1 MHGRLLT
8 LLVAFL
14 PLTAVTAAYV
24 IAARQGLVPAC
35 NPFLDGCTSISAT
48 GRYPPASYIFK
59 PAHLVQA
66 GLLALL
72 WLRLARHVPM
82 RQASSRWLRI
92 AGVAGAAALVVY
104 TLTLGTES
112 TLYAFMRRFGIYVY
126 FIGTL
131 VAQVLVSRALAEA
144 GRAEAGRTEAGR
156 ASQVGGRKLA
166 HAMLALCAAPLLL
179 GAANFVFKATL
190 ADPDPMENR
199 IEWIAALLMQAWFLL
214 LYPYAAIIPR
224 AAPSV
229 GR

>member
-8 LLVAFL
+8 LTVALL
-14 PLTAVTAAYV
+14 PLAAVTGAYV
-24 IAARQGLVPAC
+24 VGARQELVPSC

-48 GRYPPASYIFK
+48 GRYAPASYIFK

-72 WLRLARHVPM
+72 WLRLARHIPM
-82 RQASSRWLRI
+82 PRASSRCLRI
-92 AGVAGAAALVVY
+92 AGLAGAAALVVY

-112 TLYAFMRRFGIYVY
+112 PFYEFMRRFGIYVY
-126 FIGTL
+126 FIGTV
-131 VAQVLVSRALAEA
+131 VAQVVVSRTLANA
-144 GRAEAGRTEAGR
+144 GRAAAGPSG
-156 ASQVGGRKLA
+156 QVGGRTLA
-166 HAMLALCAAPLLL
+166 RGMLALCAAPLLL

-214 LYPYAAIIPR
+214 LYRYAAVTPR
-224 AAPSV
+224 AAPSA